1 MTGSLTTSPR
11 SSGRHNPAAAPARA
25 LATLGATLATLA
37 ALLALVLAPAA
48 GAATATTMV
57 IEGRGYGHGIGMSQ
71 YGADGYALHG
81 WKYGDIIK
89 HYYTGVALGKVP
101 NVTIRVLLRSG
112 VSSAAVTDA
121 ARFSAA
127 WAAKTVQLGA
137 GTTATVTWSGG
148 SYHLR
153 DGKRSWSAK
162 TPITFV
168 PGSSRLKLLTAND
181 NGHVGHYRG
190 RLRVVHL
197 SGGLEVVNH
206 LPLESYLRGVV
217 PYESPNSWPIE
228 ALKAQAVAAR
238 SYAYREIGGSGS
250 FDVYCTT
257 ASQMYGGSDLES
269 TTTAATKAVTATKG
283 IVPTY
288 QGTPIV
294 AFFFST
300 SGGHTENIEN
310 VWTSAAAVPYL
321 KGVPDPYDTTSPYH
335 AWPDDPIR
343 RTPSQIA
350 SAMGFSKGALR
361 AVYVLKRG
369 TSPRVVKALL
379 IGATGST
386 TTDGA
391 TLRAR
396 LGLRDTWAYF
406 TSLSIAPYPAKTIVY
421 GAAVTLTGRRYPQLA
436 ASTAVTLHVRP
447 VGGAWSSH
455 KAAAAAGSSVVA
467 GYTVN
472 FTSYSLKAT
481 PTATTQYYFS
491 TPAVMG
497 ASALS
502 AHITI
507 DVSPAVTLQAAS
519 ATVATGDKVALS
531 GTVTP
536 ATAAK
541 TVTLQA
547 KAPGSSSWSNVGSAT
562 LAADGTYSLSWT
574 ATAAGATALRVRVAA
589 SKTLVAGTS
598 PTVTITAS

>member
-1 MTGSLTTSPR
+1 MLT
-11 SSGRHNPAAAPARA
+11 A
-25 LATLGATLATLA
+25 LGAVLAVLA
-37 ALLALVLAPAA
+37 VALALVLAPTA
-48 GAATATTMV
+48 GAASATTIVM
-57 IEGRGYGHGIGMSQ
+57 EGRGWGHGIGMSQ

-89 HYYTGVALGKVP
+89 HYYTGVTLGKVP

-112 VSSAAVTDA
+112 VSSVAVTDA
-121 ARFSAA
+121 ARFNAT
-127 WAAKTVQLGA
+127 WGAKTVHLAA

-153 DGKRSWSAK
+153 DGTRSWSPS
-162 TPITFV
+162 TPVTFV
-168 PGSSRLKLLTAND
+168 PGSSRLKLFTAND
-181 NGHVGHYRG
+181 NGYVGHYRG

-197 SGGLEVVNH
+197 SGGLEIVNA
-206 LPLESYLRGVV
+206 LPLESYLFGVV
-217 PYESPNSWPIE
+217 PRESPASWPIE
-228 ALKAQAVAAR
+228 ALKAQSVAAR
-238 SYAYREIGGSGS
+238 SYAYRATGGSGS

-257 ASQMYGGSDLES
+257 ASQMYGGADGEAAS
-269 TTTAATKAVTATKG
+269 TDKAVTATKG
-283 IVPTY
+283 IVPKY
-288 QGTPIV
+288 QGTAIV
-294 AFFFST
+294 AYFFST

-321 KGVPDPYDTTSPYH
+321 KGVSDPYDTTSPYH

-343 RTPSQIA
+343 RTPAQVA
-350 SAMGFSKGALR
+350 SALGFSKGALR

-379 IGATGST
+379 IGATGAT

-396 LGLRDTWAYF
+396 LGLRDTWVYF

-421 GAAVTLTGRRYPQLA
+421 GSNVTLTGRRYPQLA
-436 ASTAVTLHVRP
+436 AGKAVTLHVRP
-447 VGGAWSSH
+447 AGGAWSSH
-455 KAAAAAGSSVVA
+455 KAVSAAGSGDVA
-467 GYTVN
+467 GYTVR
-472 FTSYSLKAT
+472 FTSYSVKLT
-481 PTATTQYYFS
+481 PTTTTQYYFS
-491 TPAVMG
+491 TPAAMG

-507 DVSPAVTLQAAS
+507 DVAPAVTLQAS
-519 ATVATGDKVALS
+519 STTVATGDKVTLS

-547 KAPGSSSWSNVGSAT
+547 KAPGSSSWSSVGSAA
-562 LAADGTYSLSWT
+562 LAADGTYSLAWT
-574 ATAAGATALRVRVAA
+574 DAAAGATALRVRVAA